1 MLVSHGY
8 QFIYT
13 KTLKTASTSVEV
25 YFEPFCVE
33 EGAANLARVREESVS
48 AAGIVG
54 YRGPSKPEGCRW
66 WNHMPA
72 AQIRDQLGEDIWTR
86 YFKFCVIR
94 NPYEKAVSAFYFG
107 RSRNPSLSDSPASD
121 TSTHDATEEAAKD
134 AAAFEHWLITHGPPI
149 DRDKYLID
157 GQFCLDDV
165 IRHESLAADLERVC
179 TKLGIPW
186 NPDALPQLKTG
197 TRPKTAI
204 AQALYTST
212 SRRLVEAA
220 YEFELDYFGYQFPG
234 A

>member
-13 KTLKTASTSVEV
+13 KTLKTASTSVEA
-25 YFEPFCVE
+25 YFEQFCVE
-33 EGAANLARVREESVS
+33 KGAANLARVREESVS

-54 YRGPSKPEGCRW
+54 YRGPGKPEGCRW

-72 AQIRDQLGEDIWTR
+72 AQIRDQLGEDLWTR

-94 NPYEKAVSAFYFG
+94 NPYEKAISAFYFG
-107 RSRNPSLSDSPASD
+107 RSQAKALSDSSPEDNAV
-121 TSTHDATEEAAKD
+121 AD

-149 DRDKYLID
+149 DRNKYLID
-157 GQFCLDDV
+157 GQFCLDEV
-165 IRHESLAADLERVC
+165 IRYESLAADLERIC
-179 TKLGIPW
+179 AKLRVPW
-186 NPDALPQLKTG
+186 NPEALPQLKTG
-197 TRPKTAI
+197 IRPKVAI
-204 AQALYTST
+204 AQALYTDT

-220 YEFELDYFGYQFPG
+220 YEFELNYFGYQFPG

>member
-1 MLVSHGY
+1 MLVSHAH

-13 KTLKTASTSVEV
+13 KTLKTASTSVEA

-33 EGAANLARVREESVS
+33 QGAADLARVREESVS

-54 YRGPSKPEGCRW
+54 YRGPGKPEGCRW

-72 AQIRDQLGEDIWTR
+72 AQIRDQLGEDLWTR

-107 RSRNPSLSDSPASD
+107 RSQTKALSDSPPQNA
-121 TSTHDATEEAAKD
+121 TADAAAD
-134 AAAFEHWLITHGPPI
+134 AAAFENWLVSHGPPI
-149 DRDKYLID
+149 DRNKYLID

-165 IRHESLAADLERVC
+165 IRHESLAADLERIC
-179 TKLGIPW
+179 AKLGVPW
-186 NPDALPQLKTG
+186 NADALPQLKTG

-204 AQALYTST
+204 AQTLYTEA

-220 YEFELDYFGYQFPG
+220 YEFELDYFGYAFPG
-234 A
+234 S